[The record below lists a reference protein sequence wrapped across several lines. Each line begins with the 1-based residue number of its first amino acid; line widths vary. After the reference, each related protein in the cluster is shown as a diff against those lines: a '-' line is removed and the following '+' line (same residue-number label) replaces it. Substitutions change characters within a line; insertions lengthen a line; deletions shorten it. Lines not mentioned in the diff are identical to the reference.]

1 MGWKDSVNVHT
12 YLKFLFYK
20 SLSRTWNEPHFEM
33 IWTIVDL
40 KFTVHTM
47 YKSDSTSNICKGRSE
62 RRKSLLSLQ
71 SSAALFLKYSC
82 DKSVHSKRVATSCH
96 IIAVLHNG
104 LIYICMSYDVLY
116 YKVRKWSTEIC
127 LTSTSGKCGHL
138 LSPFSPKIIDQ
149 FHPKTTK
156 VITR

>member
-1 MGWKDSVNVHT
+1 
-12 YLKFLFYK
+12 
-20 SLSRTWNEPHFEM
+20 
-33 IWTIVDL
+33 
-40 KFTVHTM
+40 M
-47 YKSDSTSNICKGRSE
+47 YKSDSTSNIMQGSFGKTQVIAIE
-62 RRKSLLSLQ
+62 HQ
-71 SSAALFLKYSC
+71 SSAAALFLKYSC

-138 LSPFSPKIIDQ
+138 LSPFSPNIIDQ

-156 VITR
+156 VITRY